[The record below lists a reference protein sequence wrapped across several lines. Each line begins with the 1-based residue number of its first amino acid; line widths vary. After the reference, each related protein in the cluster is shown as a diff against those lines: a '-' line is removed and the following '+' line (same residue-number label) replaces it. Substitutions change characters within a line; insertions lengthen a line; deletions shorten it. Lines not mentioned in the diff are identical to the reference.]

1 MLHGFVA
8 INREEII
15 KRSRCKAAA
24 RSVSP
29 PTAAE
34 IDRRVVLAL
43 DGLLDALRGDQVT
56 DLQRQALTVP
66 HFVHTYHAIR
76 QSITELAM
84 EMNAPID
91 ADDFPTVQL
100 ILNDTAD
107 AVVECE
113 RQRDQSRVVAADTGI
128 DTRST
133 VSELHRG
140 LVVLRC
146 FIRSLTEVHLTH

>member
-15 KRSRCKAAA
+15 RRSRRKAAA

-29 PTAAE
+29 LTEAE

-43 DGLLDALRGDQVT
+43 DGLLDALRGDRLT
-56 DLQRQALTVP
+56 DPQRHAFAVSQ
-66 HFVHTYHAIR
+66 FVHTYGDIR

-91 ADDFPTVQL
+91 ADDFPKVTL
-100 ILNDTAD
+100 ILSDAACAVTA
-107 AVVECE
+107 CE

-133 VSELHRG
+133 ASELHRG
-140 LVVLRC
+140 LVVLRG
-146 FIRSLTEVHLTH
+146 FIRSLAEVRLTH